1 MMHPLIDDL
10 SSLKD
15 NELESKILDL
25 SKKYWIT
32 RNPDVQYQ
40 IRLILDQYN
49 EELRARRTKLLQQQ
63 MENRNQDLDKL
74 IKIN

>member
-1 MMHPLIDDL
+1 MMHPLVNDL

-25 SKKYWIT
+25 SKKYWVT
-32 RNPDVQYQ
+32 RNSDVQYQ

-49 EELRARRTKLLQQQ
+49 EELRTRRHKLLQQQ
-63 MENRNQDLDKL
+63 MENRNQELDKL